1 MVEEGDPDL
10 DPNYHIVLLR
20 RSVRRHRLRLEE
32 HDAKVVKQAQE
43 IAVASAAVG
52 ESRDAVDSKLR
63 AVRSTCRG
71 VYGRPSLPLIGVVGL
86 FPRGA
91 ARLGRFGLTV
101 KSNLEK
107 PDLGLEPQIE
117 LDLGEGVPAPTA
129 QLAGQLG
136 DQLQE
141 LGDRVKARHRERRT
155 VVGLRLHRQLLI
167 QEFDRGIRGIVRIAQ
182 GISRLAGR
190 EDLGKRFRPILQR
203 TLRQLEEQA
212 AEEGAGAE
220 TGDGVEGA
228 EADASQA
235 PEEAP
240 PQEATA

>member
-1 MVEEGDPDL
+1 M
-10 DPNYHIVLLR
+10 LLR

-43 IAVASAAVG
+43 IAAASAAVG
-52 ESRDAVDSKLR
+52 ESRDALDSKLR

-71 VYGRPSLPLIGVVGL
+71 VYGQPSLPQIGVVGL

-91 ARLGRFGLTV
+91 ARLRRFGLTV

-107 PDLGLEPQIE
+107 PDLRLKPQIE
-117 LDLGEGVPAPTA
+117 FDLGDGVPAPAA
-129 QLAGQLG
+129 QLAVQLDG
-136 DQLQE
+136 KLRQLA
-141 LGDRVKARHRERRT
+141 DRVKTRHRERRK
-155 VVGLRLHRQLLI
+155 VVGLRLRRQILI

-190 EDLGKRFRPILQR
+190 EDLGRRFRPILRR

-212 AEEGAGAE
+212 AEEDTGTE
-220 TGDGVEGA
+220 TGDGVEGV

-235 PEEAP
+235 PEETP
-240 PQEATA
+240 SQEATA